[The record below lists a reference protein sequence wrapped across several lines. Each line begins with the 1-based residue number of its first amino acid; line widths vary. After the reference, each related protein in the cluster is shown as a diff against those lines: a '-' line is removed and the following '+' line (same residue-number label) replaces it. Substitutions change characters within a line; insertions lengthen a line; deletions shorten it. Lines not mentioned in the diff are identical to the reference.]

1 MIWQYMIWEHPDGEI
16 EHLAFHQR
24 SLRVVYPPNNSF
36 IRKPVATAVKFY
48 EGQKYTLL
56 DQGTWEGVDAYGFNK
71 YIETVH
77 KVCAKAL
84 QKNSETKQ
92 DETGSML
99 EETDE

>member
-36 IRKPVATAVKFY
+36 IRCPVATAVKFY
-48 EGQKYTLL
+48 EGQKFTLL
-56 DQGTWEGVDAYGFNK
+56 KQGTWEGANANGFNEYK
-71 YIETVH
+71 QAVH
-77 KVCAKAL
+77 SLREKAL
-84 QKNSETKQ
+84 PKDSETKQ